1 MAAYRCAFD
10 QAELAAVE
18 ATPGVLQCPK
28 CGYRTDTPGSGALAD
43 GFDVLHRQWGTRGDP
58 HVWQAIRERI
68 GATPTPDADDAVRH
82 AYVDAL
88 REVTGVDVDASQEPS
103 IYLETYNFGGM
114 GGGHVSLEW
123 WRTKGIPLLT
133 ERATARRP
141 AIRQPAATPAG
152 LLMSILVWV
161 LVMAIPAGLIGGG
174 AFLLYQRAVGTRT
187 TATVIECTRSGG
199 MVSGAP
205 AYRGGCTATWT
216 VDGVPTIGAYTGGGG
231 ESDVGK
237 TVDVTVRGD
246 TAYRRELG
254 MPILLIALGAPF
266 LVLPVAAWRT
276 RRR

>member
-58 HVWQAIRERI
+58 HVWRAIRERI

-141 AIRQPAATPAG
+141 ARSPSRSATAAPFPRNCCRSCSIRSAAAPVPPAATVAWAWAC
-152 LLMSILVWV
+152 SSRSRSCWR
-161 LVMAIPAGLIGGG
+161 MAAASPPNRAMPSR
-174 AFLLYQRAVGTRT
+174 AFA
-187 TATVIECTRSGG
+187 
-199 MVSGAP
+199 
-205 AYRGGCTATWT
+205 
-216 VDGVPTIGAYTGGGG
+216 
-231 ESDVGK
+231 
-237 TVDVTVRGD
+237 
-246 TAYRRELG
+246 
-254 MPILLIALGAPF
+254 
-266 LVLPVAAWRT
+266 
-276 RRR
+276 